1 MIEAPMLRF
10 CSYAFDKAKAASK
23 YRVLLDDD
31 RTFADDEK
39 DTDLFERI
47 WAKQLPG
54 VLNHGNRGYKR
65 LLERGTK
72 FNRPTAVEKAARLSC
87 HQAIS
92 CCRVREGLVL
102 WETEHLEM

>member
-1 MIEAPMLRF
+1 MLRF

-72 FNRPTAVEKAARLSC
+72 FNRPTAVEKAARLSPSSNLLL
-87 HQAIS
+87 QGSRRPRPMGDRAFGNAI
-92 CCRVREGLVL
+92 RGA
-102 WETEHLEM
+102 H

>member
-1 MIEAPMLRF
+1 MLRF

-72 FNRPTAVEKAARLSC
+72 FKFPNAVKQATTAWLQQANPSRRSSRPVASPSPKAA
-87 HQAIS
+87 A
-92 CCRVREGLVL
+92 
-102 WETEHLEM
+102 